1 MPDLGARVAPWGS
14 LRDSIR
20 RASSLGR
27 DDLEAS
33 NKLEAYP
40 APLLSNLLKEQLLFN
55 IGLSPLNPAG
65 TVIYI
70 YIYFICCFPFLLVL
84 LLSCVNPHSL
94 QIWMPTQLEC

>member
-1 MPDLGARVAPWGS
+1 MELGLPPWGS
-14 LRDSIR
+14 LRDSVH
-20 RASSLGR
+20 RAPSLGQ

-65 TVIYI
+65 IFIYI
-70 YIYFICCFPFLLVL
+70 YIYLSFTASPFFLFF
-84 LLSCVNPHSL
+84 C
-94 QIWMPTQLEC
+94 